1 MNFRGAVISVGG
13 TWEPIVK
20 NLNEAQPEFVLFVV
34 SQDSKPEVQ
43 TNILPKLSYTP
54 QYNCLV
60 TLEVGDL
67 ADCYEKIREAI
78 PKWLDERNLKP
89 EEVYVDITGATK
101 PMSAALAM
109 AGAERLTHFSYVA
122 GAQRNKG
129 GLGVVVSGTET
140 VFRTVNPWD
149 KLATRERERSTWL
162 FRNGYADQAAG
173 LLQQAAQKCSAG
185 LQQELATLAKLVE
198 CFAWVD
204 LFRFAGL
211 SHEYG
216 RQRDKLNLIFSHR
229 SQFSVFER
237 MDRTADHWR
246 RLEEESKGNATRV
259 SATLRELLANA
270 ERRARG
276 GRYDDAVARLYRA
289 AEFFVQEKLFDAF
302 RAKLGKVRRDQ
313 IPKERLNQ
321 WMETFGEDEEGGYV
335 LGVRD
340 AFKAL
345 SLSVHP
351 EHRQIA
357 ERYDLIGNHLQK
369 RNNSILAHGL
379 QPCTEDAFT
388 GFWAALLPVVQIQD
402 EEIPRWPEM
411 EF

>member
-20 NLNEAQPEFVLFVV
+20 NLNEARPEFVLFVV
-34 SQDSKPEVQ
+34 SQDSKTEVQ
-43 TNILPKLSYTP
+43 SNILPKLSYTP
-54 QYNCLV
+54 QYSCLT

-67 ADCYEKIREAI
+67 ADCYERIREGI
-78 PKWLDERNLKP
+78 PKWLEERNLRP

-109 AGAERLTHFSYVA
+109 AGAERFAHFSYVA

-149 KLATRERERSTWL
+149 KLATRERERSTL
-162 FRNGYADQAAG
+162 LLRRGHAEQAAE
-173 LLQQAAQKCSAG
+173 LLQQAAQKCSPA
-185 LQQELATLAKLVE
+185 LQQELGTLAKLVE
-198 CFAWVD
+198 WFARAD
-204 LFRFAGL
+204 LFRFGGL
-211 SHEYG
+211 WHEYG

-229 SQFSVFER
+229 GQFSVFER
-237 MDRTADHWR
+237 IDATADHWR
-246 RLEEESKGNATRV
+246 KLEEESKGKGTGV

-270 ERRARG
+270 ERRAHQR
-276 GRYDDAVARLYRA
+276 RYDDAAARLYRA
-289 AEFFVQEKLFDAF
+289 AELFVQGKLFDAF
-302 RAKLGKVRRDQ
+302 KADLGKVRRDQ
-313 IPKERLNQ
+313 IPKEHFTQ
-321 WMETFGEDEEGGYV
+321 WVETFGRGEEGGYV

-340 AFKAL
+340 AFMAL
-345 SLSVHP
+345 SLSAHP
-351 EHRQIA
+351 EHRQVAEQYHLIA
-357 ERYDLIGNHLQK
+357 NHLQK

-379 QPCTEDAFT
+379 QPCTEDALT
-388 GFWAALLPVVQIQD
+388 GFWAALLPVVQIQ
-402 EEIPRWPEM
+402 EEEVPRWPEM